1 MQEEELLEIL
11 ADWNFWGDGADTGIG
26 RAGYVTKIMELL
38 KDTNIVA
45 EVGARRSGKSYIARQ
60 ALGAFIEKGMTKE
73 STLVI
78 DINDERFQKDEGLL
92 SSVYLAYKKNVNPSS
107 NTIIVIDEPQELKGW
122 ERFVRGVSE
131 RKEAKFIITGSSS
144 KLLSSELSALL
155 GGRQVALRVWPL
167 SFRESLEFDGIG
179 VGSKLEIAKN
189 HAKISLSLGRYI
201 VRGGFP
207 AVALA
212 SSRKNIADLLNSY
225 LDTIVVKDIAIRYGI
240 RDEGKLRTLAKFYLT
255 NISHLITYNSISRF
269 TKLPV
274 KTVERFSNY
283 IEDAFLLFFVKRFS
297 FSVKE
302 QENSPRKVYA
312 VDNGIAMAAGFNA
325 AMGKGAL
332 IENAI
337 AIELK
342 RRNREFYYWRETQSG
357 KEVDFVVKTR
367 GSYELVQACE
377 TIENPSTLERERG
390 SLRAAMRRFKKRGA
404 TLIVYSMPADS
415 IVEGLAK
422 DGIAVKH
429 LWKWLIEG
437 RGQ

>member
-1 MQEEELLEIL
+1 MREEELLGIL
-11 ADWNFWGDGADTGIG
+11 ADWNFWGGGADTGIG
-26 RAGYVTKIMELL
+26 RATYLTKIVELL

-45 EVGARRSGKSYIARQ
+45 EIGARRSGKSYIARQ
-60 ALGAFIEKGMTKE
+60 VLGAFIEKGMARE

-78 DINDERFQKDEGLL
+78 DINDERFQKDESLL

-131 RKEAKFIITGSSS
+131 RNEAKFIITGSSS
-144 KLLSSELSALL
+144 KLLSSEFSALL
-155 GGRQVALRVWPL
+155 GGRHITLRVWPL
-167 SFRESLEFDGIG
+167 SFRESLEFEGIDIA
-179 VGSKLEIAKN
+179 SKLGMAKN
-189 HAKISLSLGRYI
+189 RAKVSLLLDRYI
-201 VRGGFP
+201 TRGGFP

-212 SSRKNIADLLNSY
+212 SSQKNIADLLNSY
-225 LDTIVVKDIAIRYGI
+225 LDTILVKDIAIRYGI
-240 RDEGKLRTLAKFYLT
+240 RNEGNLRTLAKFYLT
-255 NISHLITYNSISRF
+255 NIGHLITYNSISKF

-274 KTVERFSNY
+274 KTVERFSDC

-325 AMGKGAL
+325 TIGKGAL
-332 IENAI
+332 IENVI
-337 AIELK
+337 ATELK

-357 KEVDFVVKTR
+357 KEVDFVVKTGR
-367 GSYELVQACE
+367 GYELVQACE
-377 TIENPSTLERERG
+377 AIGNPSTLERERG
-390 SLRAAMRRFKKRGA
+390 ALRVAMRRFKKRRA
-404 TLIVYSMPADS
+404 TLIAYSMPADGV
-415 IVEGLAK
+415 VEGLAK

-429 LWKWLIEG
+429 LWRWLIEA
-437 RGQ
+437 